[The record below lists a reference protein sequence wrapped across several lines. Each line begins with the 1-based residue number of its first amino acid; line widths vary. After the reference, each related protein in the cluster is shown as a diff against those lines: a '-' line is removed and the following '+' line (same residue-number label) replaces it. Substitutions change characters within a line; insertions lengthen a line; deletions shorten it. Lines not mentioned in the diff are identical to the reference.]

1 MNEPRKAFGSVL
13 MPDGIYVF
21 GGVNKNEHL
30 KSCERFLF
38 SKREW
43 EYFSE
48 MIEPR
53 SYFVCIRSLDLT
65 YIYVIG
71 GYNKKKQG
79 DCER

>member
-1 MNEPRKAFGSVL
+1 MNEPRKAFCSVL

-21 GGVNKNEHL
+21 GGIFKNECL

-38 SKREW
+38 SKGKW

-53 SYFVCIRSLDLT
+53 SYFICIRSLDLS

-71 GYNKKKQG
+71 GYNKKNKS